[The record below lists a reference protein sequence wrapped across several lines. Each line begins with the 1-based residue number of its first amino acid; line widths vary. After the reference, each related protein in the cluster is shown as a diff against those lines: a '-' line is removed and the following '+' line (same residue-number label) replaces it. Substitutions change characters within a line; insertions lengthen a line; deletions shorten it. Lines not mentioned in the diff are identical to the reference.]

1 MQTERLGK
9 AASVFIWTA
18 FVLIVLLFAGIARE
32 HLSQPDLVSAVL
44 YPEDR
49 RTLPDFRLTDSNREA
64 FDKSRL
70 YGKWSFLFFGYTRCP
85 DICPHT
91 LQTLRWA
98 AERIRRDGGREEV
111 RFVFVS
117 VDPARDDYAHLKD
130 YVSFFDPEFIGLAG
144 ERAQLDALT
153 EAMDAPY
160 RRMRAESDGGDYFM
174 EHPAQIFLISPRAE
188 LYALLPPPH
197 SAETIAEDFRR
208 LREHFTQQHATLS
221 EFPTFNLA
229 KTQE

>member
-1 MQTERLGK
+1 MQTERLEK
-9 AASVFIWTA
+9 AAAIIAWTA
-18 FVLIVLLFAGIARE
+18 FAFIMLLFAGIARE
-32 HLSQPDLVSAVL
+32 HLAQPDLVSAVL

-49 RTLPDFRLTDSNREA
+49 RALPDFRLTDFNLET

-98 AERIRRDGGREEV
+98 ADRIRQDGAHEEV

-117 VDPARDDYAHLKD
+117 VDPARDDYGHLKD
-130 YVSFFDPEFIGLAG
+130 YVSFFDPEFTGLAG
-144 ERAQLDALT
+144 DRAQLDALT
-153 EAMDAPY
+153 GAMDASY
-160 RRMRAESDGGDYFM
+160 RRVPAESPGGENYFV
-174 EHPAQIFLISPRAE
+174 EHPAQIFLINPRAE
-188 LYALLPPPH
+188 LYAMLPPPH

-208 LREHFTQQHATLS
+208 IRAHFAQQQLAMLPGLS
-221 EFPTFNLA
+221 THD
-229 KTQE
+229 